1 MDRVLTSQAYTVYCR
16 QRCSPSCL
24 QELGW
29 GWVGLVG
36 GQQRTGVCLD
46 LVGPARRTSTV
57 SLANALFVSEEPP
70 PSLGPVRRTGRS
82 GLWAS
87 PCCLFIYLSDLW
99 ITEEKCLRMFRQRR
113 ELSPRA
119 LRQEGHDFEGGSR
132 WGFSG
137 VPPSTKNMHVRPS
150 GKTFPSSSA
159 IGWVFFSILSIEV
172 HTLMNESCIWGIV
185 WISYSTLTPNVNE
198 RYGV

>member
-46 LVGPARRTSTV
+46 LVGPVRRTSTV
-57 SLANALFVSEEPP
+57 SLAKALFVSEEPP

-99 ITEEKCLRMFRQRR
+99 TTEEKCLRMFRHSGASLALVLYDKKVTTSK
-113 ELSPRA
+113 EVLFGASLASPPPVPKTCT
-119 LRQEGHDFEGGSR
+119 
-132 WGFSG
+132 WGPVGRHFVAR
-137 VPPSTKNMHVRPS
+137 VPSDE
-150 GKTFPSSSA
+150 
-159 IGWVFFSILSIEV
+159 FF
-172 HTLMNESCIWGIV
+172 
-185 WISYSTLTPNVNE
+185 
-198 RYGV
+198 